1 MRISDWSSDVC
12 SSDLEVVLD
21 AVVAK
26 DQRTIARDSLVP
38 WLPAPGRVRVL
49 VEVATGPA
57 VAEPEIDSVLAAD
70 VRQRD
75 RGVPLLP
82 PEPYEV
88 AHAQAELV
96 RIRRLEV
103 VAQQV
108 DLAAATRVGRH
119 VGRDALRRHQRRVER
134 NAAGVCRRAA
144 FVQRGVERS
153 E

>member
-1 MRISDWSSDVC
+1 MIRRPPRSNRTDTLFPYTTLFRS
-12 SSDLEVVLD
+12 
-21 AVVAK
+21 AK
-26 DQRTIARDSLVP
+26 DQRTIARDSLAP

-103 VAQQV
+103 VTQQV
-108 DLAAATRVGRH
+108 DLAAAARVGRH
-119 VGRDALRRHQRRVER
+119 VGRDALRRPPRQTGTASCRERVGR
-134 NAAGVCRRAA
+134 YV
-144 FVQRGVERS
+144 
-153 E
+153 

>member
-12 SSDLEVVLD
+12 SSDLVFRVRLGDRHQQRIEVVLD
-21 AVVAK
+21 AVVDK
-26 DQRTIARDSLVP
+26 DQRTIARDSLAP
-38 WLPAPGRVRVL
+38 WLPAPGRVRDL

-88 AHAQAELV
+88 AHAQAELG

-103 VAQQV
+103 VTQQV
-108 DLAAATRVGRH
+108 D
-119 VGRDALRRHQRRVER
+119 
-134 NAAGVCRRAA
+134 
-144 FVQRGVERS
+144 
-153 E
+153 

>member
-70 VRQRD
+70 VRPRD

-82 PEPYEV
+82 RSDE
-88 AHAQAELV
+88 
-96 RIRRLEV
+96 R
-103 VAQQV
+103 
-108 DLAAATRVGRH
+108 RVGKES
-119 VGRDALRRHQRRVER
+119 VSP
-134 NAAGVCRRAA
+134 CRSRWWP
-144 FVQRGVERS
+144 VP
-153 E
+153 

>member
-1 MRISDWSSDVC
+1 MES
-12 SSDLEVVLD
+12 
-21 AVVAK
+21 VVAK
-26 DQRTIARDSLVP
+26 EQRPVALDSRAP
-38 WLPAPGRVRVL
+38 WRPAPVCVRVL

-57 VAEPEIDSVLAAD
+57 GAEPEIDSVLAAD

-119 VGRDALRRHQRRVER
+119 VGQI
-134 NAAGVCRRAA
+134 GRAH
-144 FVQRGVERS
+144 V
-153 E
+153 